1 MDPSDLFTQF
11 FSSGMFFD
19 PARPGRGRRGKSSE
33 VVKHSV
39 TLEDLYNGKTVRIDL
54 EKEAVCGLCQGY
66 GPLLSKM

>member
-19 PARPGRGRRGKSSE
+19 PARPGRDRRGKSSE

-54 EKEAVCGLCQGY
+54 EKEAVCGLCRGY
-66 GPLLSKM
+66 GTLPSQM